1 MDVTYHAPVLCDEAI
16 GALLTDPGL
25 TYVDGTLG
33 GGGHAERVCAL
44 LTSEGR
50 LLCFDLD
57 EDAIRFASQ
66 RLARFG
72 EQVAFVRANFR
83 EMKAELR
90 RSGIDWVGG
99 VLLDL
104 GVSSFQLDQGPR
116 GFSFRS
122 DEALDMRM
130 DRHQHVT
137 ARDVVNGYSEEALAD
152 ILFRYGEERLSRR
165 IARRIEER
173 RPLHT
178 TGDLSAAVESA
189 VGARFL
195 VKTLA
200 RVFQALR
207 IEVNGELD
215 NLSAGLNAAL
225 DVLAPGGRLVV
236 VAYHSLEDRIVKEF
250 FRKEAAV
257 VVPSGHKLVPDLP
270 RVPRLRIL
278 TPHPVQPSAAE
289 IERNPRARSARM
301 RVAERVPAPLSGEK
315 P

>member
-1 MDVTYHAPVLCDEAI
+1 MDVEYHAPVLCDEAI
-16 GALLTDPGL
+16 DALLSDPGL
-25 TYVDGTLG
+25 TYLDGTVG
-33 GGGHAERVCAL
+33 GGGHAERVCGL
-44 LTSEGR
+44 LSAKGR

-57 EDAIRFASQ
+57 EEAIRFASR

-72 EQVAFVRANFR
+72 DRVVFVRANFR

-90 RSGIDWVGG
+90 RIGVDRVGG

-104 GVSSFQLDQGPR
+104 GVSSFQLDEGPR

-122 DEALDMRM
+122 DEELDMRM
-130 DRHQHVT
+130 DRRQQLT
-137 ARDVVNGYSEEALAD
+137 ARDVVNEYSEEALAD

-165 IARRIEER
+165 IARRIAGR
-173 RPLHT
+173 RPLRT

-215 NLSAGLNAAL
+215 NLSAGLTSAL

-257 VVPSGHKLVPDLP
+257 VIPSGHKLVPDAP
-270 RVPRLRIL
+270 RNPRLRIL
-278 TPHPVQPSAAE
+278 TPRPVQPSAAE
-289 IERNPRARSARM
+289 VERNPRARSARLRAAE
-301 RVAERVPAPLSGEK
+301 RVAEPATGDK

>member
-1 MDVTYHAPVLCDEAI
+1 MDVEYHAPVLCDEAI
-16 GALLTDPGL
+16 EALLTDPGL

-33 GGGHAERVCAL
+33 GGGHAERVCRL
-44 LTSEGR
+44 LSANGR

-57 EDAIRFASQ
+57 EDAIRFASR

-72 EQVAFVRANFR
+72 DRVVFVRANFR
-83 EMKAELR
+83 EMKTELR
-90 RSGIDWVGG
+90 RMGLDRVGG

-104 GVSSFQLDQGPR
+104 GVSSFQLDEGPR

-122 DEALDMRM
+122 DEELDMRM
-130 DRHQHVT
+130 DRRQQLT
-137 ARDVVNGYSEEALAD
+137 ARDVVNGYPVESLAD

-165 IARRIEER
+165 IARRIASQ
-173 RPLHT
+173 RPLRS
-178 TGDLSAAVESA
+178 TGDLSAAVESV
-189 VGARFL
+189 VGERFL

-215 NLSAGLNAAL
+215 NLSAGLTAAL

-257 VVPSGHKLVPDLP
+257 VIPSGHKLVPDAP
-270 RVPRLRIL
+270 RNPRLRIL
-278 TPHPVQPSAAE
+278 TRRPVQPSALE
-289 IERNPRARSARM
+289 IERNPRARSARL
-301 RVAERVPAPLSGEK
+301 RVAERIADPLTGDK

>member
-1 MDVTYHAPVLCDEAI
+1 MDVEYHAPVLCDEAI
-16 GALLTDPGL
+16 EALLADPGL

-33 GGGHAERVCAL
+33 GGGHAERVCRL
-44 LTSEGR
+44 LSANGR

-57 EDAIRFASQ
+57 EDAIRFASR

-72 EQVAFVRANFR
+72 DRVAFVRANFR
-83 EMKAELR
+83 EMKTELR
-90 RSGIDWVGG
+90 RMGLDRVGG

-104 GVSSFQLDQGPR
+104 GVSSFQLDEGPR

-122 DEALDMRM
+122 DEELDMRM
-130 DRHQHVT
+130 DRRQQLT
-137 ARDVVNGYSEEALAD
+137 ARDVVNGYPVEALAD

-165 IARRIEER
+165 IARRIANQ
-173 RPLHT
+173 RPLRS
-178 TGDLSAAVESA
+178 TGDLSAAVESV
-189 VGARFL
+189 VGERFL

-215 NLSAGLNAAL
+215 NLSAGLTAAL

-257 VVPSGHKLVPDLP
+257 VIPSGHKLVPDAP
-270 RVPRLRIL
+270 RNPRLRIL
-278 TPHPVQPSAAE
+278 TRRPVQPSALE
-289 IERNPRARSARM
+289 IERNPRARSARL
-301 RVAERVPAPLSGEK
+301 RVAERVADPLTGDK

>member
-1 MDVTYHAPVLCDEAI
+1 MDVEYHAPVLCDEAI

-33 GGGHAERVCAL
+33 GGGHAERVCGL
-44 LTSEGR
+44 LSAEGR

-57 EDAIRFASQ
+57 EDAIRFASR
-66 RLARFG
+66 RLERFG
-72 EQVAFVRANFR
+72 ERVAFVRANFR

-90 RSGIDWVGG
+90 RSGVDRVGG

-104 GVSSFQLDQGPR
+104 GVSSFQLDNGPR

-122 DEALDMRM
+122 NEELDMRM
-130 DRHQHVT
+130 DRRQQIT
-137 ARDVVNGYSEEALAD
+137 AREVVNGYSEEALAD
-152 ILFRYGEERLSRR
+152 ILFRYGDERLSRR
-165 IARRIEER
+165 IARRIAGR
-173 RPLHT
+173 RPLRT
-178 TGDLSAAVESA
+178 TDDLSAAVESA

-215 NLSAGLNAAL
+215 NLSAGLTAAL

-257 VVPSGHKLVPDLP
+257 VVPSGHKLIPDAP
-270 RVPRLRIL
+270 RDPRLRIL
-278 TPHPVQPSAAE
+278 TPRPVQPSAAE
-289 IERNPRARSARM
+289 LERNPRARSARL
-301 RVAERVPAPLSGEK
+301 RVAERVAAPATGDK